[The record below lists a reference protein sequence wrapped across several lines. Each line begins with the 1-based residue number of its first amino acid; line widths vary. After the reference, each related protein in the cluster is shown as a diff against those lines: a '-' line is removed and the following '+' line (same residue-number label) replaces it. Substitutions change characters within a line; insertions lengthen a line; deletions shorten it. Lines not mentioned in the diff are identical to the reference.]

1 MEARLAGY
9 VVHYLYIVWLQYRSF
24 FEKSLIEMRS
34 RGPGLAVQGEII
46 DFLKGHNITTEE
58 AASIPAYKRKY
69 LRRNG
74 KNQTLHLMT
83 SWNMP
88 YYQLIMLFL
97 INYIII
103 QVNSFEQTKDHV
115 IIKFLWK

>member
-1 MEARLAGY
+1 
-9 VVHYLYIVWLQYRSF
+9 
-24 FEKSLIEMRS
+24 MRS

-46 DFLKGHNITTEE
+46 DLLKGHNITTEE
-58 AASIPAYKRKY
+58 EVVSILAYKRKY

-83 SWNMP
+83 SLSML

-103 QVNSFEQTKDHV
+103 QVNSFDQTKDHV

>member
-1 MEARLAGY
+1 
-9 VVHYLYIVWLQYRSF
+9 
-24 FEKSLIEMRS
+24 MRS

-103 QVNSFEQTKDHV
+103 QVKSIALSKRK
-115 IIKFLWK
+115 IM